1 MKLHRYLFYSNVFC
15 SCKSRSE
22 LSLVFFFGREGGGE
36 LIVFWVQVQVI
47 GQIIHDICFEF
58 C

>member
-1 MKLHRYLFYSNVFC
+1 MQVQVWIIPS
-15 SCKSRSE
+15 
-22 LSLVFFFGREGGGE
+22 FFFGERGGGG